1 MAQAQLRSARSATIE
16 HARAGRERY
25 DAGGEYLDA
34 LQRMVD
40 LLRFSRIR
48 LTALRVC
55 VRGVGCGF
63 AELLVRRALGHLGY
77 AGMLGDG
84 DVVFVHVADFGVRN
98 EELHD
103 YAVERELIGLLSRQL
118 ADLSANGPRVTVE
131 ISVAHIWSDE
141 ICNAR
146 GFVALLKRLVPRTD
160 IVLPGTH
167 QAPPRVDSADARFN
181 VHAVA

>member
-1 MAQAQLRSARSATIE
+1 MAQAQLRSVHPAAVAPAADERE
-16 HARAGRERY
+16 HR

-48 LTALRVC
+48 LTALRVR
-55 VRGVGCGF
+55 VHGVGCGF

-84 DVVFVHVADFGVRN
+84 DVVFVHVANFGVRS
-98 EELHD
+98 ETLHD
-103 YAVERELIGLLSRQL
+103 SAVERELIRLLSRQL

-146 GFVALLKRLVPRTD
+146 GFVALLKRLAPRTD
-160 IVLPGTH
+160 IVLPGAR
-167 QAPPRVDSADARFN
+167 QAASPIEAGTSFN